1 MEITDASGY
10 AGQADQVFTPRSE
23 EEIAAILTRAS
34 SQGVPVTVMGALTG
48 LAGGA
53 VPKSGWAISMA
64 KLRKLDVLTGC
75 VRVGTGALL
84 REVQAAATAS
94 GQFYAPDP
102 TENTSSI
109 GGNIGANASGS
120 RSFRYGATRK
130 HVQALRVV
138 HMDGRVAEY
147 RRGEKVD
154 FEVPKIPLPRTRKH
168 SAGYRL
174 EPGMDYVDLFI
185 GSEGTLGVVTEAE
198 LQLLPAPGEI
208 LGGVVFFPTEG
219 AALDAVDRWRPTPG
233 LRMLEFLDSRSVKLM
248 DLPYGA
254 AVLLE
259 LEGEAELDMSGALE
273 DESWFGASAADRE
286 RFRQFRHRLP
296 ERIHERLRRG
306 GFVVLATDYAVPL
319 ERNRDIL
326 SIYRSVL
333 GENFGDR
340 FVMFGHIGDA
350 HVHTEVLPETHREWE
365 RATEIAV
372 ELAKEVVA
380 MGGTVGAEHGLG
392 KRKAHLLSIQY
403 GTAAIEA
410 MRSVKRRFDP
420 QQLLGQGNLF
430 KEDSGEAAR
439 YNR

>member
-1 MEITDASGY
+1 MCSRA
-10 AGQADQVFTPRSE
+10 TP
-23 EEIAAILTRAS
+23 
-34 SQGVPVTVMGALTG
+34 G
-48 LAGGA
+48 
-53 VPKSGWAISMA
+53 
-64 KLRKLDVLTGC
+64 
-75 VRVGTGALL
+75 VGTGLLL
-84 REVQAAATAS
+84 RDVQAAATAS

-120 RSFRYGATRK
+120 RSFRYGATRR

-138 HMDGRVAEY
+138 HMDGRIVEY

-154 FEVPKIPLPRTRKH
+154 FDVPRIPLPRTRKH

-174 EPGMDYVDLFI
+174 EPGMDFVDLFI

-208 LGGVVFFPTEG
+208 LGGVVSSPPEE

-233 LRMLEFLDSRSVKLM
+233 LRMLEFLDSRSIKLM
-248 DLPYGA
+248 EHPYGA
-254 AVLLE
+254 AVLVE
-259 LEGEAELDMSGALE
+259 MEGDAELDMTGALE
-273 DESWFGASAADRE
+273 SESWFGSSSGDRE

-326 SIYRSVL
+326 AIYRSVL
-333 GENFGDR
+333 TQNFGDK

-350 HVHTEVLPETHREWE
+350 HVHTEVLAGNAPGMGAGHRD
-365 RATEIAV
+365 RRRT
-372 ELAKEVVA
+372 
-380 MGGTVGAEHGLG
+380 GQRSRGHGRHRRRGAWLG
-392 KRKAHLLSIQY
+392 QAQGASSVDSIQS
-403 GTAAIEA
+403 GGNRGHAVGQTPFRNCWA
-410 MRSVKRRFDP
+410 RGRFKRRFDP
-420 QQLLGQGNLF
+420 QSIAEELGQGNLIF
-430 KEDSGEAAR
+430 Q
-439 YNR
+439 

>member
-1 MEITDASGY
+1 MTEITDASGY
-10 AGQADQVFTPRSE
+10 TGRADQVLTPRSE
-23 EEIAAILTRAS
+23 EELAAILVRAS
-34 SQGVPVTVMGALTG
+34 SEGVPVTIMGALTG

-64 KLRKLDVLTGC
+64 NFRKLNVFPGNAW
-75 VRVGTGALL
+75 VGTGMLL
-84 REVQAAATAS
+84 RDVQAAATAS

-138 HMDGRVAEY
+138 HMDGRIAEY

-154 FEVPKIPLPRTRKH
+154 FDVPRIPLPRTRKH
-168 SAGYRL
+168 YAGYRL

-208 LGGVVFFPTEG
+208 LGGVVFFPTEE
-219 AALDAVDRWRPTPG
+219 AALDAVDRWRPTPD
-233 LRMLEFLDSRSVKLM
+233 LRMLEFLDSRSMKLM
-248 DLPYGA
+248 EQPYGA
-254 AVLLE
+254 AVLVE
-259 LEGEAELDMSGALE
+259 MEGDAELDMTGALE
-273 DESWFGASAADRE
+273 SESWFGSSGADRE
-286 RFRQFRHRLP
+286 RFRKFRHRLP
-296 ERIHERLRRG
+296 ERIHERLRRA

-326 SIYRSVL
+326 SLYRSVL
-333 GENFGDR
+333 TQNFGDK

-350 HVHTEVLPETHREWE
+350 HVHTEVLPETDQEWK
-365 RATEIAV
+365 RATDIAV
-372 ELAKEVVA
+372 DLAKEVVA

-403 GTAAIEA
+403 NPAEIEA

-420 QQLLGQGNLF
+420 QGLFGQGNLF
-430 KEDSGEAAR
+430 V
-439 YNR
+439 

>member
-1 MEITDASGY
+1 MQITDASGY

-23 EEIAAILTRAS
+23 EEVAEILVRAS
-34 SQGVPVTVMGALTG
+34 SQGVPVTIMGALTG

-53 VPKSGWAISMA
+53 VPQSGWAISMA
-64 KLRKLDVLTGC
+64 QFRSLDVRPGSA
-75 VRVGTGALL
+75 RAGTGLLL
-84 REVQAAATAS
+84 RDVQAAAAAS

-138 HMDGRVAEY
+138 HMDGRIVEY

-154 FEVPKIPLPRTRKH
+154 FDVPRIALPRTRKH

-174 EPGMDYVDLFI
+174 EPGMDAVDLFI
-185 GSEGTLGVVTEAE
+185 GSEGTLGVITEAE

-208 LGGVVFFPTEG
+208 LGGVVFFPTEE

-233 LRMLEFLDSRSVKLM
+233 LRMLEFLDSRSIKLM
-248 DLPYGA
+248 ALPYGA
-254 AVLLE
+254 AVLVE
-259 LEGEAELDMSGALE
+259 IEDGAELDMTGALE
-273 DESWFGASAADRE
+273 NESWFGSSAADRE

-319 ERNRDIL
+319 ERSRDIL
-326 SIYRSVL
+326 GIYRRVL
-333 GENFGDR
+333 GANFGDK

-350 HVHTEVLPETHREWE
+350 HVHTEVLPETDQEWK

-372 ELAKEVVA
+372 DLAKEVVA

-392 KRKAHLLSIQY
+392 KRKAHLLPIQY
-403 GTAAIEA
+403 AQQDIEA

-420 QQLLGQGNLF
+420 QGLLGRGNLF
-430 KEDSGEAAR
+430 A
-439 YNR
+439 

>member
-1 MEITDASGY
+1 MDITDASGY
-10 AGQADQVFTPRSE
+10 AGRADQVFTPRSE
-23 EEIAAILTRAS
+23 EEIAAILVRAS
-34 SQGVPVTVMGALTG
+34 SEGIPVTIMGALTG

-64 KLRKLDVLTGC
+64 NFRRLDVFPGKA
-75 VRVGTGALL
+75 RVGTGVLL
-84 REVQAAATAS
+84 RDVQAAATAS

-120 RSFRYGATRK
+120 RSFRYGSTRQ
-130 HVQALRVV
+130 HVQAVRVV
-138 HMDGRVAEY
+138 HMDGRIIEY

-154 FEVPKIPLPRTRKH
+154 FEVPSIPLPRTRKH

-174 EPGMDYVDLFI
+174 EPGMDFVDLFI

-198 LQLLPAPGEI
+198 LQLLAAPGEI
-208 LGGVVFFPTEG
+208 LGGVVFFPTEE
-219 AALDAVDRWRPTPG
+219 AALDAVDRWRPTAG
-233 LRMLEFLDSRSVKLM
+233 LRMLEFLDSRSIKL
-248 DLPYGA
+248 LEQPYGA

-273 DESWFGASAADRE
+273 SESWFGSSAADRE

-306 GFVVLATDYAVPL
+306 GFMVLATDYAVPL

-326 SIYRSVL
+326 AVYRRVL
-333 GENFGDR
+333 TQNFGDK

-350 HVHTEVLPETHREWE
+350 HVHTEVLPETQQEWK
-365 RATEIAV
+365 RATDIAV
-372 ELAKEVVA
+372 DLAKEVVA

-392 KRKAHLLSIQY
+392 KRKAHLLSLQY
-403 GTAAIEA
+403 NPAEIEA

-430 KEDSGEAAR
+430 T
-439 YNR
+439 

>member
-10 AGQADQVFTPRSE
+10 AGRADQVFTPRSE
-23 EEIAAILTRAS
+23 EEIAAILVRAS
-34 SQGVPVTVMGALTG
+34 SGGVPVTVMGALTG

-64 KLRKLDVLTGC
+64 QFRKLDVFPGHA
-75 VRVGTGALL
+75 RVGTGVLL
-84 REVQAAATAS
+84 RDVQAAATAS

-120 RSFRYGATRK
+120 RSFRYGSTRQ
-130 HVQALRVV
+130 HVQAVRAVQ
-138 HMDGRVAEY
+138 MDGRIVEY

-154 FEVPKIPLPRTRKH
+154 FDVPRIPLPRTRKH

-208 LGGVVFFPTEG
+208 LGGVVFFPTEE

-233 LRMLEFLDSRSVKLM
+233 LRMLEFLDSRSIKLM
-248 DLPYGA
+248 EQPFGA

-273 DESWFGASAADRE
+273 SDSWFGSSAADRE

-296 ERIHERLRRG
+296 ERIHERLRGG

-326 SIYRSVL
+326 AIYRSVL
-333 GENFGDR
+333 TQNFGDK

-350 HVHTEVLPETHREWE
+350 HVHTEVLPETQQEWK
-365 RATEIAV
+365 RATDIAV

-403 GTAAIEA
+403 NPAEIEA

-430 KEDSGEAAR
+430 V
-439 YNR
+439 

>member
-1 MEITDASGY
+1 MTEITDASGY
-10 AGQADQVFTPRSE
+10 TGRADQVFTPRSE
-23 EEIAAILTRAS
+23 EELAAILVRAS
-34 SQGVPVTVMGALTG
+34 SEGVPVTIMGALTG

-64 KLRKLDVLTGC
+64 NFRKLNVLPGNA
-75 VRVGTGALL
+75 RVGTGILL
-84 REVQAAATAS
+84 RDVQAAATAS

-130 HVQALRVV
+130 HVQALRIVHLDGNVV
-138 HMDGRVAEY
+138 EY

-154 FEVPKIPLPRTRKH
+154 FDVPRIPLPRTRKH

-208 LGGVVFFPTEG
+208 LGGVVFFPTEE
-219 AALDAVDRWRPTPG
+219 AALDAVDRWRPTPD
-233 LRMLEFLDSRSVKLM
+233 LRMLEFLDSRSMKLM
-248 DLPYGA
+248 EQPYGA
-254 AVLLE
+254 AVLVE
-259 LEGEAELDMSGALE
+259 IEGDAELDMTGALE
-273 DESWFGASAADRE
+273 SESWFGSSGADRE
-286 RFRQFRHRLP
+286 RFRKFRHRLP
-296 ERIHERLRRG
+296 ERIHERLRRA

-326 SIYRSVL
+326 SLYRSVL
-333 GENFGDR
+333 TQNFGDK

-350 HVHTEVLPETHREWE
+350 HVHTEVLPETDQEWK
-365 RATEIAV
+365 RATDIAV
-372 ELAKEVVA
+372 DLAKEVVA

-403 GTAAIEA
+403 NPAEIEA

-420 QQLLGQGNLF
+420 QGLLGQGNLF
-430 KEDSGEAAR
+430 V
-439 YNR
+439 

>member
-1 MEITDASGY
+1 MMDITDASGY
-10 AGQADQVFTPRSE
+10 AGQADHVFTPRSE
-23 EEIAAILTRAS
+23 DELAAILSRAS
-34 SQGVPVTVMGALTG
+34 SEGVPVTVMGALTG

-64 KLRKLDVLTGC
+64 QFRKLDVLPGKA
-75 VRVGTGALL
+75 RVGSGVLL
-84 REVQAAATAS
+84 RDVQAAAIAS

-120 RSFRYGATRK
+120 RSFMYGATRR

-138 HMDGRVAEY
+138 HIDGRVVEY
-147 RRGEKVD
+147 RRGQKVD
-154 FEVPKIPLPRTRKH
+154 FDVPKIPLPHTRKH

-174 EPGMDYVDLFI
+174 EPGMDFVDLFV
-185 GSEGTLGVVTEAE
+185 GSEGTLGIVTEAE

-208 LGGVVFFPTEG
+208 LGGVVFFPTEE

-233 LRMLEFLDSRSVKLM
+233 LRMLEFLDSRSMKLM
-248 DLPYGA
+248 EQPYGA

-259 LEGEAELDMSGALE
+259 LIGDAELDMAGALE
-273 DESWFGASAADRE
+273 SESWFGSSAADRE

-296 ERIHERLRRG
+296 ERIHERVRRG

-326 SIYRSVL
+326 ATYSSVL
-333 GENFGDR
+333 GKHFGDK

-350 HVHTEVLPETHREWE
+350 HVHTEVLPETNQEWKL
-365 RATEIAV
+365 ATDIAFD
-372 ELAKEVVA
+372 LAKEVVA

-403 GTAAIEA
+403 NPEQIEA

-420 QQLLGQGNLF
+420 RQLLGQGNLF
-430 KEDSGEAAR
+430 A
-439 YNR
+439 

>member
-10 AGQADQVFTPRSE
+10 AGQADQVFTPSRE
-23 EEIAAILTRAS
+23 EEVAAILTRAS
-34 SQGVPVTVMGALTG
+34 SEGVPVTVMGALTG

-53 VPKSGWAISMA
+53 VPNSGWAISMA
-64 KLRKLDVLTGC
+64 QFRKLNVFAGRA
-75 VRVGTGALL
+75 RVGTGALL
-84 REVQAAATAS
+84 RDVQAAAAAS

-120 RSFRYGATRK
+120 RSFRYGSTRL
-130 HVQALRVV
+130 HVQAVRVV
-138 HMDGRVAEY
+138 HMDGRIVEY

-154 FEVPKIPLPRTRKH
+154 FDVPKISLPRTRKH

-208 LGGVVFFPTEG
+208 LGGVVFFPTEE

-233 LRMLEFLDSRSVKLM
+233 LRMLEFLDSRSIKLM
-248 DLPYGA
+248 ELPYGA

-259 LEGEAELDMSGALE
+259 IEGEFNLDMTGALE
-273 DESWFGASAADRE
+273 NESWFGSSVADRE
-286 RFRQFRHRLP
+286 RFRRFRHRLP

-326 SIYRSVL
+326 AIYRNVL
-333 GENFGDR
+333 AQNFGDK

-350 HVHTEVLPETHREWE
+350 HVHTEVLPETHQEWQ
-365 RATEIAV
+365 RATDIAV

-392 KRKAHLLSIQY
+392 KRKAHLLPIQY
-403 GTAAIEA
+403 SKTEIEA
-410 MRSVKRRFDP
+410 MRSVKSRFDP

-430 KEDSGEAAR
+430 V
-439 YNR
+439 

>member
-1 MEITDASGY
+1 
-10 AGQADQVFTPRSE
+10 
-23 EEIAAILTRAS
+23 
-34 SQGVPVTVMGALTG
+34 
-48 LAGGA
+48 
-53 VPKSGWAISMA
+53 
-64 KLRKLDVLTGC
+64 
-75 VRVGTGALL
+75 
-84 REVQAAATAS
+84 
-94 GQFYAPDP
+94 
-102 TENTSSI
+102 
-109 GGNIGANASGS
+109 
-120 RSFRYGATRK
+120 
-130 HVQALRVV
+130 
-138 HMDGRVAEY
+138 
-147 RRGEKVD
+147 VD
-154 FEVPKIPLPRTRKH
+154 FDVPRIPLPRTRKH

-174 EPGMDYVDLFI
+174 EPGMDFVDLFV

-208 LGGVVFFPTEG
+208 LGGVVFFPTEE
-219 AALDAVDRWRPTPG
+219 AALDAVDQWRPTPG
-233 LRMLEFLDSRSVKLM
+233 LRMLEFLDSRSIKLM
-248 DLPYGA
+248 ELPYGA
-254 AVLLE
+254 AVLVE
-259 LEGEAELDMSGALE
+259 MEGDAELDMTGALE
-273 DESWFGASAADRE
+273 HESWFGSSSADRE
-286 RFRQFRHRLP
+286 KFRQFRHRLP

-326 SIYRSVL
+326 AIYRSVL
-333 GENFGDR
+333 GKNFGDR

-365 RATEIAV
+365 RATEIAI

-403 GTAAIEA
+403 GTDDIEA

-430 KEDSGEAAR
+430 EEDCHDAAR

>member
-1 MEITDASGY
+1 MDITDASGY
-10 AGQADQVFTPRSE
+10 AGRADQVFTPRSE
-23 EEIAAILTRAS
+23 EEIAAILARAS
-34 SQGVPVTVMGALTG
+34 SEGVPVTVMGALTG

-53 VPKSGWAISMA
+53 VPKGGWAISTA
-64 KLRKLDVLTGC
+64 QLRKLDVFPGKAH
-75 VRVGTGALL
+75 VGTGVLL

-130 HVQALRVV
+130 HVQALRIVHLDGSVV
-138 HMDGRVAEY
+138 EY

-154 FEVPKIPLPRTRKH
+154 FDVPRIPLPRTRKH
-168 SAGYRL
+168 SAGYQL

-208 LGGVVFFPTEG
+208 LGGVVFFPTEE
-219 AALDAVDRWRPTPG
+219 AALDAVDCWRPTPG
-233 LRMLEFLDSRSVKLM
+233 LRMLEFLDSRSIKLM
-248 DLPYGA
+248 ELPYGA

-259 LEGEAELDMSGALE
+259 LEGEAELDMTGALE
-273 DESWFGASAADRE
+273 DESWFGSSAADRE

-333 GENFGDR
+333 GKNFGDR

-350 HVHTEVLPETHREWE
+350 HVHTEVLPETQQEWE

-403 GTAAIEA
+403 GADAIEA

-430 KEDSGEAAR
+430 A
-439 YNR
+439 

>member
-1 MEITDASGY
+1 MTDITDASGY
-10 AGQADQVFTPRSE
+10 AGHADQIFSPRNE
-23 EEIAAILTRAS
+23 EEVAAILARAS
-34 SQGVPVTVMGALTG
+34 SEGVPVTIMGALTG

-53 VPKSGWAISMA
+53 VPKGGWAISMA
-64 KLRKLDVLTGC
+64 QFRKLDVYPGK

-84 REVQAAATAS
+84 RDVQAAATAS

-120 RSFRYGATRK
+120 RSFRYGSTRQ
-130 HVQALRVV
+130 HVQAVRAV
-138 HMDGRVAEY
+138 HMDGRIVEY

-154 FEVPKIPLPRTRKH
+154 FDVPRIPLPRTRKH

-174 EPGMDYVDLFI
+174 EPGMDYVDLFV

-208 LGGVVFFPTEG
+208 LGGVVFFPTEE

-233 LRMLEFLDSRSVKLM
+233 LRMLEFLDSRSMKLM
-248 DLPYGA
+248 EQPYGA
-254 AVLLE
+254 AVLIE
-259 LEGEAELDMSGALE
+259 MEGDAELNMTGALE
-273 DESWFGASAADRE
+273 DESWFGSSAADRE
-286 RFRQFRHRLP
+286 RFRHFRHRLP
-296 ERIHERLRRG
+296 ERIHESLRLG

-326 SIYRSVL
+326 AIYRSVL
-333 GENFGDR
+333 GKNFGDR

-350 HVHTEVLPETHREWE
+350 HVHTEVLPETQQEWE
-365 RATEIAV
+365 RATKIAV

-403 GTAAIEA
+403 NAGEIEA
-410 MRSVKRRFDP
+410 MRSVKRRLDP

-430 KEDSGEAAR
+430 V
-439 YNR
+439 

>member
-10 AGQADQVFTPRSE
+10 AGQADQIFTPRSE
-23 EEIAAILTRAS
+23 GEVAEIVSRAS
-34 SQGVPVTVMGALTG
+34 SQGMPVTIMGALTG

-64 KLRKLDVLTGC
+64 QLRKLDVSAGNA
-75 VRVGTGALL
+75 RVGTGVLL
-84 REVQAAATAS
+84 REVQAAAAAS

-130 HVQALRVV
+130 HVLALRVV
-138 HMDGRVAEY
+138 HMDGRIVEY
-147 RRGEKVD
+147 RRGEPVN
-154 FEVPKIPLPRTRKH
+154 FEVPRIALPRTRKH

-174 EPGMDYVDLFI
+174 EPGMDAVDLFI

-208 LGGVVFFPTEG
+208 LGGVVFFPTEE
-219 AALDAVDRWRPTPG
+219 AALDAVDRWRPTRG
-233 LRMLEFLDSRSVKLM
+233 LRMLEFLDSRSIKLM
-248 DLPYGA
+248 ELPYGA
-254 AVLLE
+254 AVLVE
-259 LEGEAELDMSGALE
+259 IEGDADLDMAGALE
-273 DESWFGASAADRE
+273 NESWFGSSATDRE

-326 SIYRSVL
+326 GIYRSVL
-333 GENFGDR
+333 AQNFGDK

-350 HVHTEVLPETHREWE
+350 HVHTEVLPETIQEWK

-372 ELAKEVVA
+372 DLAKEVVA

-392 KRKAHLLSIQY
+392 KRKAHLLPIQY
-403 GTAAIEA
+403 GPSDIEA

-420 QQLLGQGNLF
+420 QGLLGQGNLF
-430 KEDSGEAAR
+430 S
-439 YNR
+439 